1 MSTADN
7 GKAKGTLLL
16 CLDEL
21 RLCLSRSC
29 RLIGL
34 ALHSAELFCVGED
47 EVHVLVEGEHLASH
61 LTTVHHCDAQAV
73 VDQALH
79 LALLVCGGHTEGRC
93 ARTRLVRKRGWM
105 VLKVCA
111 NAATRPREAAEGCD
125 GRLGIDGWMARITEL
140 VALALSSRRQ
150 LAPAVLCLASLRQDS
165 RLPSPHPPPKRSWK
179 LSCSL
184 PSASPFQPPITHRA
198 MAATKMQTP
207 LSLLRASAP
216 LGRSVHTSISH
227 SAQRSQ
233 ALSSA
238 LVLSRHASSAA
249 STSTTSTQ
257 SQTPQLTWDEFLKLR
272 RTRRFINLGS
282 SALSGAAS
290 VAVAVPAFAEFEI
303 ENIGAQMTGL
313 DPMFIIGGSLMG
325 VGAVGWLLGPF
336 LGTAFFNV
344 WKGSVRK
351 EFARV
356 RHGPASLC

>member
-1 MSTADN
+1 
-7 GKAKGTLLL
+7 
-16 CLDEL
+16 
-21 RLCLSRSC
+21 
-29 RLIGL
+29 
-34 ALHSAELFCVGED
+34 
-47 EVHVLVEGEHLASH
+47 
-61 LTTVHHCDAQAV
+61 
-73 VDQALH
+73 
-79 LALLVCGGHTEGRC
+79 
-93 ARTRLVRKRGWM
+93 
-105 VLKVCA
+105 
-111 NAATRPREAAEGCD
+111 
-125 GRLGIDGWMARITEL
+125 
-140 VALALSSRRQ
+140 
-150 LAPAVLCLASLRQDS
+150 
-165 RLPSPHPPPKRSWK
+165 
-179 LSCSL
+179 
-184 PSASPFQPPITHRA
+184 

-216 LGRSVHTSISH
+216 LGRSVHTSVFH
-227 SAQRSQ
+227 GAQRSQ

-249 STSTTSTQ
+249 SPSTTSTQ
-257 SQTPQLTWDEFLKLR
+257 AQTPQLTWDEFLKLR

-290 VAVAVPAFAEFEI
+290 IAVAVPAFAEFEI

-356 RHGPASLC
+356 RHGPARFLVKPHVLTKSHRRKTRTSTRTSRDSAPILPAHPSTTRFQTTTAKRSTVSPITGDGSRTREPSPERRTRTCFEQANLIPYTSVLTPFCSAQEARAISDFIPTYALTCPCPVSSFIKPTNVSNLVFPRPNPTDRSLWPNYNA

>member
-1 MSTADN
+1 MD
-7 GKAKGTLLL
+7 GKNYRVG
-16 CLDEL
+16 
-21 RLCLSRSC
+21 RSC
-29 RLIGL
+29 
-34 ALHSAELFCVGED
+34 SF
-47 EVHVLVEGEHLASH
+47 
-61 LTTVHHCDAQAV
+61 Q
-73 VDQALH
+73 
-79 LALLVCGGHTEGRC
+79 
-93 ARTRLVRKRGWM
+93 
-105 VLKVCA
+105 
-111 NAATRPREAAEGCD
+111 PEAACACRSVSGKSAP
-125 GRLGIDGWMARITEL
+125 RF
-140 VALALSSRRQ
+140 
-150 LAPAVLCLASLRQDS
+150 APAFSAFTTEEKLEALVLAAIRQS
-165 RLPSPHPPPKRSWK
+165 VSIL
-179 LSCSL
+179 
-184 PSASPFQPPITHRA
+184 ITHTA

-216 LGRSVHTSISH
+216 VGRSVHTSIFH

-356 RHGPASLC
+356 RLGPASFCQSFVY